1 MTLQE
6 FKQLDHIAQIE
17 AFWHARI
24 VGKYHKDPYSFECR
38 QVDDFYVE
46 YKTDG
51 NKILEMR
58 CHHEINLL
66 NPYYIGQASLNSG
79 DN

>member
-17 AFWHARI
+17 AFWHATI
-24 VGKYHKDPYSFECR
+24 VGKYHKEQYSFECR

-51 NKILEMR
+51 NKLLEMR
-58 CHHEINLL
+58 CHHEMKLL
-66 NPYYIGQASLNSG
+66 KPYMAVQDQSN
-79 DN
+79 